1 MPPLPVIRPSS
12 AGHGRLVRSLA
23 PTLAGKGV
31 WQPSFCVSWLQDN
44 LMNQRVLIVED
55 EFLIALDLEATVQAM
70 GMEVTGLAANKEQ
83 ALRFAPTADVA
94 FVDVNL
100 SDGATGPEIGRR
112 LAEDHGVAV
121 VFMTGNPEMVAGG
134 VKGTL
139 GVVKKPVKP
148 SVVEQSLKYAVARR
162 NGALAAVP
170 SQMLVFA

>member
-1 MPPLPVIRPSS
+1 MATNVFR
-12 AGHGRLVRSLA
+12 
-23 PTLAGKGV
+23 
-31 WQPSFCVSWLQDN
+31 SWLRDDI
-44 LMNQRVLIVED
+44 MNYRVLIVED

-70 GMEVTGLAANKEQ
+70 GVEVTGLAANKEQ
-83 ALRFAPTADVA
+83 ALRLASTADVA

-112 LAEDHGVAV
+112 LAEEYGIAV
-121 VFMTGNPEMVAGG
+121 VFMTGNPEMIAGG

-148 SVVEQSLKYAVARR
+148 AVIEQSLKYAVARR

-170 SQMLVFA
+170 SQMLAFV